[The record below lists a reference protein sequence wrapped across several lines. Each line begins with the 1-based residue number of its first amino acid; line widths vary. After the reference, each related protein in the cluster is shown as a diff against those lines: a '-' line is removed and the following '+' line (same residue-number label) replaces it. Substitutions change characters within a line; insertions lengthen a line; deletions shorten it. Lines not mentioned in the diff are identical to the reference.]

1 MKAHRICFAIAA
13 ILWVIMP
20 AHSNAQLRKASDY
33 FPLRIGNIW
42 EYQHYLGSSKPQRF
56 EIISD
61 TLIADTVH
69 VYRTLLKIID
79 PGNPSPQEGYVYYHY
94 NPDSTVV
101 YRDYEFPV
109 VPYCGLPMIDT
120 RGGVDSVWR
129 YPLGDVM
136 GYFAITDTG
145 SASFFTHFRHWAEV
159 HNVDPFQ
166 DSLVIQPGYEWR
178 FVTGIGPVRD
188 GIDNL
193 LYAKVNDVEYGTS
206 LRVKQKN
213 VSSKIPREPA
223 LRIHP
228 NPIRDQAVI
237 EIETFYLLQV
247 EISIFNLLG
256 QSVRLLH
263 NGSLPGGR
271 HFLTWNGYDDNG
283 KNLNR
288 GVYFLVLRSQRTVK
302 TLKILHL

>member
-13 ILWVIMP
+13 VLWVIMP
-20 AHSNAQLRKASDY
+20 AHSSAQLRKASDY
-33 FPLRIGNIW
+33 FPLQIGNIW
-42 EYQHYLGSSKPQRF
+42 EYKPNPDFYPDRRV
-56 EIISD
+56 EIVGDTIISD
-61 TLIADTVH
+61 TVR
-69 VYRTLLKIID
+69 VYRASIRYLDD
-79 PGNPSPQEGYVYYHY
+79 PAAGFGYNYYHF
-94 NPDSTVV
+94 NRDSTVV
-101 YRDYEFPV
+101 YLDYDLPAK
-109 VPYCGLPMIDT
+109 PYCGLPMIDT
-120 RGGVDSVWR
+120 RRGVDSVWR

-178 FVTGIGPVRD
+178 FVTDIGPVRD
-188 GIDNL
+188 GINNL

-213 VSSKIPREPA
+213 VSSKIPREPS

-237 EIETFYLLQV
+237 EIETFYLQQV

-263 NGSLPGGR
+263 GGSLPGGR
-271 HFLTWNGYDDNG
+271 HFLTWNGYDNNG
-283 KNLNR
+283 KNLSK